1 MNRASA
7 LPKIHQCECYF
18 TKIDQ
23 TLANFGTIFK
33 MVPIKNWWAP
43 FLSSLDKI
51 GLPFIPAS
59 DHTVC
64 TLGITNSREL

>member
-33 MVPIKNWWAP
+33 MVPIKIDGLLFCQLWI
-43 FLSSLDKI
+43 KI